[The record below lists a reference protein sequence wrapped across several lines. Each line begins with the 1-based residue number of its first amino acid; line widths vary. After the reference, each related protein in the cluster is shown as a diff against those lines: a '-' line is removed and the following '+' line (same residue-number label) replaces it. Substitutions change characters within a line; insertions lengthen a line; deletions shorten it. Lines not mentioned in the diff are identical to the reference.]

1 MPEHKTRALVL
12 ELSDFGEID
21 RIVTFYT
28 SDFGKVKGIAKG
40 AKKSRKRFGAAMDLF
55 SYVFLSFFTRE
66 TSGLARINHCQLLQT
81 FPDIQKDIIRI
92 GFGSYVA
99 ELIKEMTAEGVSNQE
114 LFNTLIKFFSLLDN
128 FPPKEDYLRIFE
140 MRLLVTLGYHPCLN
154 CCVSC
159 KGELKKGEPLWFSG
173 SQGGVV
179 CASCVS
185 GGKNLY
191 PVSPG
196 TLRLL
201 QKATHL
207 DLDKIKRL
215 IFSPQALEES
225 REFLPQF
232 IQYHIGKELKTL
244 KFLEKVRGDNSGG
257 ILQ

>member
-12 ELSDFGEID
+12 ELSDFGDID

-55 SYVFLSFFTRE
+55 SYVFLSFFTKE
-66 TSGLARINHCQLLQT
+66 TSGLARINHCQLLQN
-81 FPDIQKDIIRI
+81 FSAIQQDIIRI
-92 GFGSYVA
+92 GFGSYIA

-114 LFNTLIKFFSLLDN
+114 LFNTLINFFSLLDN

-140 MRLLVTLGYHPCLN
+140 IRLLVTLGYRPCLN
-154 CCVSC
+154 RCVSC
-159 KGELKKGEPLWFSG
+159 KGELKKSESLWFSV

-179 CASCVS
+179 CASCIS
-185 GGKNLY
+185 GKRDLY
-191 PVSPG
+191 PVSLG

-201 QKATHL
+201 QKATDL

-215 IFSPQALEES
+215 IFPPQALEES

-244 KFLEKVRGDNSGG
+244 KFLEKVRGDNLGG
-257 ILQ
+257 VLQ